1 MPKRETVFASA
12 IIAALVPVMVLS
24 VGLHH
29 AQGAADNC
37 LAKPNAAPPQGSH
50 WYYRVDQA
58 GNRRCWFLAPEGAW
72 PRQALSPKP
81 APNPPPKR
89 ASQPK
94 ATATAQSVA
103 REMDPA
109 ATYAMLSP
117 ALPTSVNVVDGD
129 RASASNGAAGGLAA
143 MHPEDDMPLIGPVL
157 SAAELAAAEW
167 PPGLAARWGPML
179 AYVAAA
185 LALVMI
191 VRKVFRLF
199 AVRRLRWRRMALR
212 EQWNEELRAT
222 RRGEP
227 VSPAFADMVA
237 APGPAQHRRKLVAV
251 PRIAE
256 IARPPADE
264 WDPDHD
270 IEALDAEESLQQ
282 FLPRWRRVAA

>member
-1 MPKRETVFASA
+1 MVFASA
-12 IIAALVPVMVLS
+12 ILAALVPAVVLS

-29 AQGAADNC
+29 AQGAAENC

-58 GNRRCWFLAPEGAW
+58 GNRRCWFLAPQDAT
-72 PRQALSPKP
+72 PRQASSPKP

-94 ATATAQSVA
+94 ATATAAASAQPVA
-103 REMDPA
+103 REMDPTT
-109 ATYAMLSP
+109 TYAMLSP
-117 ALPTSVNVVDGD
+117 ALPTSTNAVDGEQ
-129 RASASNGAAGGLAA
+129 ASASNSAPGEPAA
-143 MHPEDDMPLIGPVL
+143 MHPEDEMPLIWPVL
-157 SAAELAAAEW
+157 SPAELTAAEW

-191 VRKVFRLF
+191 VRKVFRVF
-199 AVRRLRWRRMALR
+199 AVRRLRRRRMALR
-212 EQWNEELRAT
+212 GQWNQELQAT

-227 VSPAFADMVA
+227 VSPAFADKVA
-237 APGPAQHRRKLVAV
+237 APGAAEHSRKLVTV

-256 IARPPADE
+256 IALPAADE
-264 WDPDHD
+264 CDPDHN

>member
-12 IIAALVPVMVLS
+12 ILAALVPVMVLS

-117 ALPTSVNVVDGD
+117 ALPTSVNVVDGE
-129 RASASNGAAGGLAA
+129 RASASNDAAGGLAA

-167 PPGLAARWGPML
+167 PPGLAPHACLCRGRAGARHDRPQSFQIVCRSTASL
-179 AYVAAA
+179 ASHGTSRAMERGIAGDA
-185 LALVMI
+185 SGRAGLPGI
-191 VRKVFRLF
+191 
-199 AVRRLRWRRMALR
+199 RRHG
-212 EQWNEELRAT
+212 
-222 RRGEP
+222 RGAWP
-227 VSPAFADMVA
+227 SA
-237 APGPAQHRRKLVAV
+237 APSQVGCSTAHRRD
-251 PRIAE
+251 RT
-256 IARPPADE
+256 PAGG
-264 WDPDHD
+264 
-270 IEALDAEESLQQ
+270 
-282 FLPRWRRVAA
+282 

>member
-12 IIAALVPVMVLS
+12 ILAALVPVMVLS

-37 LAKPNAAPPQGSH
+37 LARPNAAPPQGSH

-58 GNRRCWFLAPEGAW
+58 GNRRCWFLAPEGA

-94 ATATAQSVA
+94 ATATAQ
-103 REMDPA
+103 
-109 ATYAMLSP
+109 
-117 ALPTSVNVVDGD
+117 
-129 RASASNGAAGGLAA
+129 
-143 MHPEDDMPLIGPVL
+143 
-157 SAAELAAAEW
+157 
-167 PPGLAARWGPML
+167 
-179 AYVAAA
+179 
-185 LALVMI
+185 
-191 VRKVFRLF
+191 
-199 AVRRLRWRRMALR
+199 
-212 EQWNEELRAT
+212 
-222 RRGEP
+222 
-227 VSPAFADMVA
+227 
-237 APGPAQHRRKLVAV
+237 PGPAQHRRKLVAV

>member
-12 IIAALVPVMVLS
+12 ILAALVPAMVLS

-29 AQGAADNC
+29 AQGAANNC
-37 LAKPNAAPPQGSH
+37 LAKPNAAPPRGSH

-58 GNRRCWFLAPEGAW
+58 GNRRCWFLAPEGAT

-89 ASQPK
+89 ATQPK
-94 ATATAQSVA
+94 ATATAQPA
-103 REMDPA
+103 REIDPA

-117 ALPTSVNVVDGD
+117 ALPTSANVADGE
-129 RASASNGAAGGLAA
+129 RASASNGAAGGFAA
-143 MHPEDDMPLIGPVL
+143 MHPKDDMPLIGPVL
-157 SAAELAAAEW
+157 SATERAAAEW
-167 PPGLAARWGPML
+167 PPGLGARLGPML

-191 VRKVFRLF
+191 VREVFRLF
-199 AVRRLRWRRMALR
+199 AVRRLRRRRMALR
-212 EQWNEELRAT
+212 EQWNQELQAT

-227 VSPAFADMVA
+227 VTPAFADMVA

-256 IARPPADE
+256 IAHPAADE
-264 WDPDHD
+264 WDPDHNT
-270 IEALDAEESLQQ
+270 EALDVEESLQQ
-282 FLPRWRRVAA
+282 FLPPRWRRVAA